1 MKVSFEGMGEKAM
14 TFMNSTA
21 APAVSG
27 QTVKTSANGT
37 VSACADG
44 EKFAGFCIDA
54 DADFATVQ
62 AAGYILAAYSGTAP
76 AVGFVNLTADALG
89 GVKVSAS
96 GREYLTVEVDTAAK
110 TVGFIM

>member
-14 TFMNSTA
+14 TFLNSKVS
-21 APAVSG
+21 PAVG
-27 QTVKTSANGT
+27 GKTVKVAAADT

-44 EKFAGFCIDA
+44 DRFAGFCIDA
-54 DADFATVQ
+54 DSELATVK
-62 AAGYILAAYSGTAP
+62 ARGFVTAAYTGTAP
-76 AVGFVNLTADALG
+76 VPGFVNLVSDAAG

-96 GREYLTVEVDTAAK
+96 GGEYLAVEVDTAAK